1 MPYLW
6 DWFRDSGR
14 SGHIQ
19 SVILGGVL
27 LLAALQVFVLG
38 VIADLIATNREVT
51 QRALERVRRVELQL
65 GVPPTHY
72 HHAPD
77 LNGVSEMPG
86 GPVEPGEA
94 AEPVE
99 PVERDRYGHY
109 TPR

>member
-1 MPYLW
+1 
-6 DWFRDSGR
+6 
-14 SGHIQ
+14 
-19 SVILGGVL
+19 VL

-77 LNGVSEMPG
+77 LNGAAEMPDG
-86 GPVEPGEA
+86 QVDPGPPAEA

-99 PVERDRYGHY
+99 RDGHFS
-109 TPR
+109 PR